1 MDNQKNN
8 SSNNGEIG
16 TSFLQSDGLKEVML
30 SEVVSDTGGID
41 YDCPEFRYAFIPSST
56 LQKVGSDILIFPTEK
71 QSSCFVEKRNEL
83 IKEGND
89 FGELS
94 GSEFDIWLKKLDIFA
109 KLYGFNCLTM
119 NQRILLA
126 PAGPTNIK
134 YKTPK
139 ATLLQNAIANGCN
152 RAVEQKV
159 LNLQGNGNRT
169 KKEAEELVLEHLDN
183 DWQMMIATLPTERFP
198 EGVME
203 YMENKVS
210 ASLENVE

>member
-1 MDNQKNN
+1 M
-8 SSNNGEIG
+8 
-16 TSFLQSDGLKEVML
+16 QSDWLKDVML

-41 YDCPEFRYAFIPSST
+41 YNCKEFRYAFIPSST
-56 LQKVGSDILIFPTEK
+56 LQKVGSHILIFPTEK
-71 QSSCFVEKRNEL
+71 QSLGFVKKRNEL

-94 GSEFDIWLKKLDIFA
+94 GSGFESWLKKLEIFA
-109 KLYGFNCLTM
+109 NIYGGHCLTM
-119 NQRILLA
+119 NQSNLLA
-126 PAGPTNIK
+126 GAGLTNIK

-139 ATLLQNAIANGCN
+139 ATPLQNAIANGCN

-159 LNLQGNGNRT
+159 LKLQENGNRT

-198 EGVME
+198 VGVME
-203 YMENKVS
+203 YMETKVC